1 LLLATSVLAAA
12 LTFGSDS
19 LDAARLATLWA
30 CFSTSVAVLVGFAAD
45 ASFFAAPGLLLV
57 GPAFA
62 GLVCFSLEAFRTG
75 LTSVLGSRL
84 ALLSLRSLRADDTP
98 LELLVLLPLVGGAG
112 RSFDLNSF
120 SLSNIELEFFCWGLA
135 W

>member
-1 LLLATSVLAAA
+1 
-12 LTFGSDS
+12 
-19 LDAARLATLWA
+19 LWA
-30 CFSTSVAVLVGFAAD
+30 CFSTSVAVLAGFAAD

-57 GPAFA
+57 GPVFA

-112 RSFDLNSF
+112 RSFDLNNF